1 MSINKVSHMAATYK
15 KGGFNIKSEH
25 IPYFFMTIQNGFNV
39 IYQETKNNPLAPF
52 KSFTIKTKNK
62 NSAIEYAAKFANF
75 NHFKII
81 EIKPNF

>member
-1 MSINKVSHMAATYK
+1 MAATHK
-15 KGGFNIKSEH
+15 RGGLNIKIE
-25 IPYFFMTIQNGFNV
+25 YTLFFMTIQNGFNV

>member
-1 MSINKVSHMAATYK
+1 
-15 KGGFNIKSEH
+15 
-25 IPYFFMTIQNGFNV
+25 MTIQNGFNV

-81 EIKPNF
+81 EIKANF

>member
-1 MSINKVSHMAATYK
+1 
-15 KGGFNIKSEH
+15 
-25 IPYFFMTIQNGFNV
+25 MTIQNGYQV
-39 IYQETKNNPLAPF
+39 IYQTTKNNPLAPF

>member
-1 MSINKVSHMAATYK
+1 MPIYKVSHMAATYK
-15 KGGFNIKSEH
+15 KGGLNIKNE
-25 IPYFFMTIQNGFNV
+25 YTLFLFMTIQNGFNV

>member
-1 MSINKVSHMAATYK
+1 MPIKKLSHYHATYK
-15 KGGFNIKSEH
+15 KGGLNIKNEN
-25 IPYFFMTIQNGFNV
+25 ILYFFMTIQNVFNV

>member
-1 MSINKVSHMAATYK
+1 MQK
-15 KGGFNIKSEH
+15 
-25 IPYFFMTIQNGFNV
+25 IQNGFIV

-81 EIKPNF
+81 KSAYSAFFLRAYRLGEPGQLY